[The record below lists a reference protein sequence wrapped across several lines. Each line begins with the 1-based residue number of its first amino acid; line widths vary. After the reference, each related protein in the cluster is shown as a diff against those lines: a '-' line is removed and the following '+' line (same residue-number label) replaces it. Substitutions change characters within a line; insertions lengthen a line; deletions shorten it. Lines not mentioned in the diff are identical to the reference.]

1 MGQSS
6 PQVCSQS
13 TRVSLRH
20 PYKGPRSPGLQFAG
34 SPASVCHAG
43 ICLELFPAPVGPSGR
58 SPPQIE
64 QWTESREGKE
74 QGPHS
79 THFVPKGG
87 ASRCAG
93 TWGFVPSARGARAS
107 PRKQSRFAARALAA
121 RHWLSGRDLPS
132 CAGRSPAPRLGTES
146 APLPP
151 FTGGG
156 QAHRTA
162 GGRGRG
168 RGAVGGGWSEST
180 APPGAWAGCPS
191 LVSVPRPPPP
201 ATPPPV
207 DAPSQPAFPF
217 PCLCNQGS
225 QGQGARKIQREE
237 RKEGEGE
244 KSQNRIGKKHFN

>member
-1 MGQSS
+1 MGERGHSQGCGEPLDDGKSKAMDS
-6 PQVCSQS
+6 P
-13 TRVSLRH
+13 LD

-156 QAHRTA
+156 QAHR
-162 GGRGRG
+162 
-168 RGAVGGGWSEST
+168 
-180 APPGAWAGCPS
+180 
-191 LVSVPRPPPP
+191 
-201 ATPPPV
+201 
-207 DAPSQPAFPF
+207 
-217 PCLCNQGS
+217 
-225 QGQGARKIQREE
+225 IQCFRHLTEYSWK
-237 RKEGEGE
+237 R
-244 KSQNRIGKKHFN
+244 

>member
-1 MGQSS
+1 M
-6 PQVCSQS
+6 
-13 TRVSLRH
+13 
-20 PYKGPRSPGLQFAG
+20 
-34 SPASVCHAG
+34 
-43 ICLELFPAPVGPSGR
+43 ELFPAPVGPSGR

-121 RHWLSGRDLPS
+121 HHWLPGRDLPS

-156 QAHRTA
+156 QAHWTA
-162 GGRGRG
+162 GGRAGGRW
-168 RGAVGGGWSEST
+168 GAAGQSRQRLRASG
-180 APPGAWAGCPS
+180 PGALRSSPS
-191 LVSVPRPPPP
+191 PVRRPRQLRHLLTRPPNQRSRSP
-201 ATPPPV
+201 ASAIRGPRDKV
-207 DAPSQPAFPF
+207 FPRLSLALRS
-217 PCLCNQGS
+217 P
-225 QGQGARKIQREE
+225 
-237 RKEGEGE
+237 
-244 KSQNRIGKKHFN
+244 

>member
-1 MGQSS
+1 M
-6 PQVCSQS
+6 
-13 TRVSLRH
+13 
-20 PYKGPRSPGLQFAG
+20 
-34 SPASVCHAG
+34 
-43 ICLELFPAPVGPSGR
+43 ELFPAPVGPSGR

-121 RHWLSGRDLPS
+121 HHWLPGRDLPS

-156 QAHRTA
+156 QAHWTA
-162 GGRGRG
+162 GGRG

-180 APPGAWAGCPS
+180 APPGVWARCPS

-225 QGQGARKIQREE
+225 PGQGLSPPVLGPALSLDSRAPRALVPGLDQAPRAARAELGSRRGGGASPAWPGRGREPPPG
-237 RKEGEGE
+237 RQ
-244 KSQNRIGKKHFN
+244 SRARPS